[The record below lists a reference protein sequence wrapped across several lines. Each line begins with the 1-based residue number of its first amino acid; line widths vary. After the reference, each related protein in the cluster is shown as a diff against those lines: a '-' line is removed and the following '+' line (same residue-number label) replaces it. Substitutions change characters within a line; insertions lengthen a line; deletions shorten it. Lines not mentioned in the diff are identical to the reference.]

1 MISID
6 LLTLI
11 AIGFVV
17 LTVCITSLALT
28 WEIMQNDN

>member
-1 MISID
+1 MISTN

-17 LTVCITSLALT
+17 LTVCMTFLALT